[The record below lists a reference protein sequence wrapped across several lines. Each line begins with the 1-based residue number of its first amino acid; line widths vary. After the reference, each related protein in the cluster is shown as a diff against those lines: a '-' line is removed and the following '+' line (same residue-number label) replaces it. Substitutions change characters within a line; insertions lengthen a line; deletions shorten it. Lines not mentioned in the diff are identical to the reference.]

1 MIKFY
6 AHISPLILFMLIYFL
21 PTGCRKNPTSCADY
35 VPTAPYSNPLW
46 HPNGQV
52 LGFNRLPLKAVFK
65 DENVCGGYTY
75 DYYNDSIGFWLINKD
90 GNNLRRVTNF
100 QLLTPAWS
108 PDGKWI
114 AFCNGGTIYN
124 MVFDGNNFDTAHILT
139 LTNNAAS
146 NFFPSWNT
154 SGDSIYYDSDKA
166 APGGTSFYAIWK
178 MAADG
183 TGQIRVTKDLN
194 EGGREPFY
202 KSTDEILFIRFVN
215 QTEQVFSMDSN
226 GDNVRQITTAIYSHN
241 YSKKEYPEEFNGKIY
256 YEDFGIWSINN
267 DGSGLQQLCLGSVEN
282 FSISRDGTVAWVN
295 YDYSRLDK
303 TLGTIWL
310 MNTDGSN
317 KRQFTFN
324 NY

>member
-1 MIKFY
+1 M
-6 AHISPLILFMLIYFL
+6 
-21 PTGCRKNPTSCADY
+21 
-35 VPTAPYSNPLW
+35 
-46 HPNGQV
+46 
-52 LGFNRLPLKAVFK
+52 
-65 DENVCGGYTY
+65 
-75 DYYNDSIGFWLINKD
+75 
-90 GNNLRRVTNF
+90 
-100 QLLTPAWS
+100 TPAWS

-114 AFCNGGTIYN
+114 AFCNGGTIYK
-124 MVFDGNNFDTAHILT
+124 MAFDGNNFDTAHILT